1 MVLIIPMLIQR
12 NTYQRAIAVGKM
24 IADDFLPNLYKDCL
38 KNGLIGS
45 QHTIIPVYLKK
56 LINVFVQPTI

>member
-1 MVLIIPMLIQR
+1 
-12 NTYQRAIAVGKM
+12 M

-56 LINVFVQPTI
+56 LINVFVQPIIEPKSLKIE